1 MGDQMTNRAA
11 AEEPS
16 STRSR
21 MAAILRLAD
30 RARAI
35 FAGPEAAPAHSEPGF
50 AELIAALDDRKLD
63 AALRVLQP
71 GDARVGEGAPRPKC
85 VGCGE

>member
-1 MGDQMTNRAA
+1 
-11 AEEPS
+11 
-16 STRSR
+16 

-35 FAGPEAAPAHSEPGF
+35 FAGSDFAGPAAAPEHSESSF
-50 AELIAALDDRKLD
+50 AALIAALDDRKLD
-63 AALRVLQP
+63 AALRVLEP
-71 GDARVGEGAPRPKC
+71 GDARAGAGAPRPKC